1 MECKASS
8 FAPFLLLNGAL
19 MYVDQGLD
27 HGFFSGIPYLQEV
40 VPVDTLLLLLPTLFQ
55 ARP

>member
-1 MECKASS
+1 MECKASW

-19 MYVDQGLD
+19 LYVDQGLD
-27 HGFFSGIPYLQEV
+27 HGFFPGITYLQEV